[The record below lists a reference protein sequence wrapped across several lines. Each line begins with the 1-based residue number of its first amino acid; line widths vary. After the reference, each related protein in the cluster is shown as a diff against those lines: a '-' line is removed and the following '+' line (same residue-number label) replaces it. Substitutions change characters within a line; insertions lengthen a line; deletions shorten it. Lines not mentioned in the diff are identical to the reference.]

1 MHGRI
6 VMEITEEN
14 RAVVFVRNM
23 EPYDSIRVLIAT
35 ALSMLEGRAEVQFNE
50 GPPLTKDEEEE
61 IIESLVKGTPPQTG
75 GGQRGN

>member
-1 MHGRI
+1 MNGRI
-6 VMEITEEN
+6 VMEVMEDN

-35 ALSMLEGRAEVQFNE
+35 ALSLIEGRAEVTFNE
-50 GPPLTKDEEEE
+50 GPPLTEEEE
-61 IIESLVKGTPPQTG
+61 QEIIQSLIEGSPPQTG